1 MTDLIAEFNHTAEE
15 AGVDVGRLFENMV
28 QAIYEDWLKLGDVA
42 VDVGAHRGAHLF
54 PMSEAVGP
62 KGLVYGFEPLEK
74 FYKQLKRQVK
84 KKKIGNVKLHQL
96 ALADKKGSVTFNHF
110 ENRPAFSGLRRRRT
124 PFDDKEGGLVQV
136 AVKQKTLDGVLPRF
150 KKVSCIK
157 LDIEGGELHALMG
170 ARRCLTRSRPL
181 VVFENGRQASA
192 LVYGYEADDFF
203 RFFEE
208 VDMKVFWLSGEPF
221 LPEDW
226 RLQRPCWEFVAL
238 PREQVVFA
246 DRLPDLCRAVL
257 DAVGQ

>member
-1 MTDLIAEFNHTAEE
+1 MTDLIAEFHQAAEKTDV
-15 AGVDVGRLFENMV
+15 AVGRLFEHTV
-28 QAIYEDWLKLGDVA
+28 QAIYEGWLKPGDFA

-54 PMSEAVGP
+54 PMLEAVGP

-74 FYKQLKRQVK
+74 FCKQLKAQVK
-84 KKKIGNVKLHQL
+84 KKKIRNAKLYQL

-124 PFDDKEGGLVQV
+124 PFDDQEGGLVEV
-136 AVKQKTLDGVLPRF
+136 TVKQKTLDSVLPRF

-181 VVFENGRQASA
+181 VIFENGRQASA

-203 RFFEE
+203 GFFEE
-208 VDMKVFWLSGEPF
+208 VDMQVFWLSGEPF
-221 LPEDW
+221 TPEDW

-238 PREQVVFA
+238 PREKTAFA
-246 DRLPDLCRAVL
+246 DKLPGLCQKILHQR
-257 DAVGQ
+257 